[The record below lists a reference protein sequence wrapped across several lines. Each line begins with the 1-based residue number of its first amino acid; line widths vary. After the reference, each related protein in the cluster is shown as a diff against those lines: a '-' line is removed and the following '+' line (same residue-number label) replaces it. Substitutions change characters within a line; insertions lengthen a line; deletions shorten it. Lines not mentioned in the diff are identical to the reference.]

1 MAALT
6 YPVIDP
12 RNEAELVE
20 QSIAAVYQYSNGA
33 LNDFSSGSALRVLI
47 EGLCF
52 AGAEILYYANSLVEA
67 LVVAYLSNYG
77 ITRSLGTPA
86 SAPLTFTLIAP
97 FNSNISIPAGTQVQ
111 TAGGILFATQ
121 SALVFPA
128 GAISGTVNA
137 IATSIGSAGNVAS
150 NQITQLIQPLSYVQA
165 VTNLAAATGGSDEE
179 TQQQAIDRG
188 IAQIRRRNLVS
199 GPDYEEY
206 AAELLGIGSVARAIG
221 NRSGDGASFQVGSVC
236 VFVLDAAGN
245 QPNNSTLATLTQS
258 MASRI
263 MLGTTVFVRP
273 IELFTTAIELVA
285 RLSPGEESQAAGD
298 ALWDATREFFRPS
311 DLEMG
316 SPILRNELLVA
327 LRNTGV
333 ISHVQ
338 SLTLNGVGADLIMP
352 NDRTISDART
362 LTMRLIDDS
371 DNVFWV
377 FRSVDAAD
385 FVYEGDIV

>member
-1 MAALT
+1 
-6 YPVIDP
+6 
-12 RNEAELVE
+12 
-20 QSIAAVYQYSNGA
+20 
-33 LNDFSSGSALRVLI
+33 
-47 EGLCF
+47 
-52 AGAEILYYANSLVEA
+52 
-67 LVVAYLSNYG
+67 
-77 ITRSLGTPA
+77 
-86 SAPLTFTLIAP
+86 
-97 FNSNISIPAGTQVQ
+97 
-111 TAGGILFATQ
+111 
-121 SALVFPA
+121 
-128 GAISGTVNA
+128 
-137 IATSIGSAGNVAS
+137 
-150 NQITQLIQPLSYVQA
+150 
-165 VTNLAAATGGSDEE
+165 
-179 TQQQAIDRG
+179 
-188 IAQIRRRNLVS
+188 
-199 GPDYEEY
+199 
-206 AAELLGIGSVARAIG
+206 
-221 NRSGDGASFQVGSVC
+221 
-236 VFVLDAAGN
+236 
-245 QPNNSTLATLTQS
+245 

-298 ALWDATREFFRPS
+298 SIWEATREFFRPS

-333 ISHVQ
+333 ISHIQ
-338 SLTLNGVGADLIMP
+338 ALTLNGVGADLIMP